1 MNENEK
7 CVTGTQEVTAKFE
20 YNGSPRIVE
29 AYGKTYELPKK
40 TVSFLDKILTV
51 GREIV
56 YCKNTSAVVQ
66 KLKQGIAYFI
76 GEDETERIF
85 PAEQENTL
93 DANELAQFWIFL
105 NRELN
110 QNLSVPLCSVVSSR
124 SSAEHLGVK

>member
-1 MNENEK
+1 MNEIN
-7 CVTGTQEVTAKFE
+7 TQEITAKFE
-20 YNGSPRIVE
+20 YNSSPRIVE
-29 AYGKTYELPKK
+29 AYGKVYELPKK
-40 TVSFLDKILTV
+40 TVGFLDKILTV

-110 QNLSVPLCSVVSSR
+110 QNLSGPLCGVVNNR
-124 SSAEHLGVK
+124 SSTDYLGVK

>member
-1 MNENEK
+1 MNETN
-7 CVTGTQEVTAKFE
+7 TQEITAKFE
-20 YNGSPRIVE
+20 YNSSPRIVE
-29 AYGKTYELPKK
+29 AYGRVYELPKK

-85 PAEQENTL
+85 PDEKENTL

-110 QNLSVPLCSVVSSR
+110 QNLSASLCGVVNNR
-124 SSAEHLGVK
+124 SSADYLGVK

>member
-1 MNENEK
+1 MDKNEK
-7 CVTGTQEVTAKFE
+7 SVTNTQEITAKFE
-20 YNGSPRIVE
+20 YNSSPRIIE
-29 AYGKTYELPKK
+29 AYGRVYELPKK
-40 TVSFLDKILTV
+40 TVGFLDKILTV

-85 PAEQENTL
+85 PAEKENTL

-110 QNLSVPLCSVVSSR
+110 QNLSGPLCSVVNNR
-124 SSAEHLGVK
+124 SSADYLGVK

>member
-1 MNENEK
+1 MNETN
-7 CVTGTQEVTAKFE
+7 TQEATAKFE
-20 YNGSPRIVE
+20 YNSSPRIVE
-29 AYGKTYELPKK
+29 AYGRVYELPKK
-40 TVSFLDKILTV
+40 TVGFLDKILTV

-66 KLKQGIAYFI
+66 KLKQCTAYFI

-85 PAEQENTL
+85 PAEKENTL

-110 QNLSVPLCSVVSSR
+110 QNLSASLCGVVNNR
-124 SSAEHLGVK
+124 SSADYLGVK

>member
-1 MNENEK
+1 MDKNEK
-7 CVTGTQEVTAKFE
+7 SVTNTQEITAKFE
-20 YNGSPRIVE
+20 YNSSPRIVE
-29 AYGKTYELPKK
+29 AYGRVYELPKK
-40 TVSFLDKILTV
+40 TVGFLDKILTV

-56 YCKNTSAVVQ
+56 YCKNTSAVIQ

-85 PAEQENTL
+85 PAEKENTL

-110 QNLSVPLCSVVSSR
+110 QNLSGPLCSVVNNR
-124 SSAEHLGVK
+124 SSADYLGVK

>member
-1 MNENEK
+1 MNETN
-7 CVTGTQEVTAKFE
+7 TQEITAKFE
-20 YNGSPRIVE
+20 YNSSPRIVE
-29 AYGKTYELPKK
+29 AYGKVYELPKK
-40 TVSFLDKILTV
+40 TVGFLDKILTV

-85 PAEQENTL
+85 PDEKENTL

-110 QNLSVPLCSVVSSR
+110 QNLSASLCGVVNNR
-124 SSAEHLGVK
+124 SSADYLGVK

>member
-7 CVTGTQEVTAKFE
+7 YVTGTQEVTAKFE

-29 AYGKTYELPKK
+29 AYGKTYDSLKK

-124 SSAEHLGVK
+124 SSAEYLGAK